1 SVRLAAFEGGAE
13 ELRPLAAQHFDAEAG
28 APEELLRALLET
40 HDLKEIAAV
49 AHRVVHGGA
58 RFTAPTQLDAE
69 AEHAINELSY
79 LAPLH
84 NPRALRWM
92 EACRAVLGEG
102 VLQVAIFDTAFYAD
116 LPKVAATYALPR
128 DLCQKH
134 GIRRFGFHGLAHD
147 AMNRR

>member
-1 SVRLAAFEGGAE
+1 FL
-13 ELRPLAAQHFDAEAG
+13 EAHG
-28 APEELLRALLET
+28 
-40 HDLKEIAAV
+40 LKRVAVV

-58 RFTAPTQLDAE
+58 RFTAPTRLDAD
-69 AEHAINELSY
+69 AERAINELSP

-102 VLQVAIFDTAFYAD
+102 VLQVAVFDTAFFAD
-116 LPKVAATYALPR
+116 LPEVAATYALPR
-128 DLCQKH
+128 DLCRKH

-147 AMNRR
+147 A